1 MKEIVTTT
9 AFRKYL
15 KRTRKRGKDL
25 AKLEVIVECLV
36 KDLKLEERHLP
47 HPLTGN
53 WKPLWDLQIEP
64 DWLLIYQPTDDEVYL
79 ARTGSHSDLFD

>member
-9 AFRKYL
+9 AFRKDL
-15 KRTRKRGKDL
+15 KRMRKRGKDL
-25 AKLEVIVECLV
+25 AKLELIVECLV
-36 KDLKLEERHLP
+36 KDLELEARHVP

-53 WKPLWDLQIEP
+53 WKPLWDLHIEP
-64 DWLLIYQPTDDEVYL
+64 DWLLIYQLTDDEVYL